1 MNFDYNELLRS
12 QIIQLKDS
20 YAIDCDFVVENEQ
33 MFMKRAVMKA
43 NTIYLLTRELQNDNN
58 VGIITQPIQILILA
72 EQNSLDIA
80 KGFFSAYAEKFNFIE
95 HKSSYTEDNTSHS
108 IWVKQQYSAPVVLSN
123 FNEVSYGYRS
133 VLYMSATLYIMNDIV
148 DLSEL
153 KIDGVSYK
161 ALTFDLSYSMT
172 PNTQQITGSD
182 EFISKSVKSVSALSL
197 NITIPMVKSNLI
209 TKVLEI
215 MNESD
220 ETTTD
225 LTDALSYGGNENFY
239 FYFKLGDV
247 VFGNSGALD
256 DTNKVLKM
264 KLIVAQ
270 VGTAVNNIPAIRLGF
285 TK

>member
-1 MNFDYNELLRS
+1 MNFDYNELLRN

-20 YAIDCDFVVENEQ
+20 YAIDCDFIVENEQ
-33 MFMKRAVMKA
+33 MFLTRKVLEP
-43 NTIYLLTRELQNDNN
+43 NTIYLLTRELQNDNS
-58 VGIITQPIQILILA
+58 VGVITQPIQIMILT
-72 EQNSLDIA
+72 EQDSLDIA
-80 KGFFSAYAEKFNFIE
+80 KGFFGAYAEKFNFVE
-95 HKSSYTEDNTSHS
+95 YRSND

-123 FNEVSYGYRS
+123 FDEVGFGYRS
-133 VLYMSATLYIMNDIV
+133 VLYMYATLYIMNDIV
-148 DLSEL
+148 DLSDL
-153 KIDGVSYK
+153 KIDGVGYQ

-172 PNTQQITGSD
+172 PNTQQITGND
-182 EFISKSVKSVSALSL
+182 EFISKSVKSVSALAL

-220 ETTTD
+220 DTTTD

-247 VFGNSGALD
+247 AFGNSGELD
-256 DTNKVLKM
+256 DTNKALKM
-264 KLIVAQ
+264 KLILGQ

-285 TK
+285 SK